1 MKATDVLVSQ
11 HAFLRGVF
19 AAIEREL
26 YRTESLEEVKIIAR
40 LVESLKRSHME
51 GEESFLFQP
60 LDGLLR
66 EQGQTSH
73 FHAQHKEHAAL
84 LRQVQTAPNIGE
96 ARSDLLLAL
105 RILRAHFKEEER
117 TVVATALAAFQP
129 ESLETLGK
137 TWLEHAG
144 LHISEDMVASQ
155 PRPKV

>member
-19 AAIEREL
+19 AVIEREL
-26 YRTESLEEVKIIAR
+26 YRTESLEEIKVIAR
-40 LVESLKRSHME
+40 LVEGFKRSHME

-60 LDGLLR
+60 LDALLR
-66 EQGQTSH
+66 ERGQTSA
-73 FHAQHKEHAAL
+73 FYEQHKEHAAL
-84 LRQVQTAPNIGE
+84 VRQVQTAPNIGE
-96 ARSDLLLAL
+96 ARSNLLLAI

-117 TVVATALAAFQP
+117 SVVAVAQTSFQP

-144 LHISEDMVASQ
+144 LHISNDMVASA
-155 PRPKV
+155 PRPTV